1 MWIQGSPFQ
10 ATKQGKNVNCE
21 IVKCSSRHP
30 RKCKFFLEY
39 QKCKFGEY
47 CRFSHDIPDS
57 PKTAEKIEVLVKE
70 VEVLKL
76 EIQDM
81 KNLIEIKE
89 DKLRIVQ
96 TEVEEKVTIIEKMK
110 LTNKY
115 LEDELK

>member
-1 MWIQGSPFQ
+1 M
-10 ATKQGKNVNCE
+10 
-21 IVKCSSRHP
+21 
-30 RKCKFFLEY
+30 
-39 QKCKFGEY
+39 
-47 CRFSHDIPDS
+47 
-57 PKTAEKIEVLVKE
+57 
-70 VEVLKL
+70 EVLKL